1 MNILQISYHTAPFGS
16 VGQFDSGGLNVY
28 VQQISEHLSQNHN
41 VTVVTAEKAE
51 SFKNQNLEF
60 YSLNLFEP
68 DIPTDDKEIHLI
80 EFNKRLEEVLDLKQ
94 FDVIHAH
101 YWMSGLIA
109 KDISNKFNI
118 PYIFTSHSLGVFL
131 DGYNKERADCEK
143 IVMSSSQ
150 FVTASTNYEE
160 TLISDSYQIDSQKI
174 KQIKPGLDREL
185 FSPDLSIK
193 RENIFL
199 SIGRI
204 QEQKGQLET
213 LVFLDS
219 FKKIE
224 NNFKCYIVGGPS
236 GISGEDY
243 LLELE
248 ESVKELNLESH
259 VEFLGSLPQVNIRDL
274 LNRSKLLIHTSKYET
289 FGLVAI
295 EANSMGVPVF
305 TTNSGSM
312 KEIVANQENG
322 YLVEDIKKE
331 NMYILIKNLINS
343 NQYFEDIMTICIQK
357 SKEYHWEKTTES
369 LLKLYQE
376 AKFSLKN

>member
-41 VTVVTAEKAE
+41 VTVITAEKAE

-60 YSLNLFEP
+60 CSLNLFEP

-80 EFNKRLEEVLDLKQ
+80 EFNKKLEEVLDLKQ

-109 KDISNKFNI
+109 KDISKKYNI

-160 TLISDSYQIDSQKI
+160 TLILESYQVDNQKI
-174 KQIKPGLDREL
+174 KKINPGVDHEM
-185 FSPDLSIK
+185 FVPDQSVN

-199 SIGRI
+199 SVGRI
-204 QEQKGQLET
+204 QQQKGQLET
-213 LVFLDS
+213 LRFLNS
-219 FKKIE
+219 FKEIE
-224 NNFKCYIVGGPS
+224 NDFKCYFVGGPS
-236 GISGEDY
+236 GSSGEEY
-243 LLELE
+243 LLELK
-248 ESVKELNLESH
+248 ESVQELTLDSH
-259 VEFLGSLPQVNIRDL
+259 VEFLGNLPQVDIRSL
-274 LNRSKLLIHTSKYET
+274 LNRAKLLIHTSQYET

-295 EANSMGVPVF
+295 EANSMGVPVL

-312 KEIVANQENG
+312 HEIIVNEENG
-322 YLVEDIKKE
+322 YLVDRLDYH
-331 NMYILIKNLINS
+331 NVNTSIKNLIND
-343 NQYFEDIMTICIQK
+343 NQYFEEIMVNCIGK
-357 SKEYHWEKTTES
+357 SKLYKWENTVDG
-369 LLKLYQE
+369 LLDLYQE
-376 AKFSLKN
+376 AKFS

>member
-28 VQQISEHLSQNHN
+28 VQQISKHLSQNHN
-41 VTVVTAEKAE
+41 VTVVTGEKAE

-60 YSLNLFEP
+60 CSLNLFEP
-68 DIPTDDKEIHLI
+68 NIPTDDKEIHLV

-94 FDVIHAH
+94 FDIIHAH

-131 DGYNKERADCEK
+131 EGYNKERADCEK

-150 FVTASTNYEE
+150 FITASTSYEE

-174 KQIKPGLDREL
+174 KQIKPGVDSEL
-185 FSPDLSIK
+185 FSPDQSTD

-204 QEQKGQLET
+204 QQQKGQLET
-213 LVFLDS
+213 FKFLNS
-219 FKKIE
+219 FKEIE
-224 NNFKCYIVGGPS
+224 TDFKCYFVGGPS
-236 GISGEDY
+236 GSSGEEY
-243 LLELE
+243 LLELKE
-248 ESVKELNLESH
+248 IVKDLSLDSY
-259 VEFLGSLPQVNIRDL
+259 VEFLGNLPQVDITNL
-274 LNRSKLLIHTSKYET
+274 LNRSKLLIHTSQYET

-295 EANSMGVPVF
+295 EANSTGVPVL
-305 TTNSGSM
+305 TTNTGSM
-312 KEIVANQENG
+312 KEIIVNNKNG
-322 YLVEDIKKE
+322 YLAKDLFDSNVNTFVKELLLNDKKFDE
-331 NMYILIKNLINS
+331 ISEYCL
-343 NQYFEDIMTICIQK
+343 EK
-357 SKEYHWEKTTES
+357 SKEYDWSNTTKE
-369 LLKLYQE
+369 LEKLYKIL
-376 AKFSLKN
+376 A

>member
-41 VTVVTAEKAE
+41 VTVITAEKAE

-60 YSLNLFEP
+60 CSLNLFEP

-109 KDISNKFNI
+109 KDISNKYNI

-131 DGYNKERADCEK
+131 EGYNKERADCEK

-150 FVTASTNYEE
+150 FVTASTEYEE
-160 TLISDSYQIDSQKI
+160 TLISESYQVDKQKI
-174 KQIKPGLDREL
+174 KQIKPGVDYEL
-185 FSPDLSIK
+185 FSPDQSIA

-199 SIGRI
+199 SVGRI
-204 QEQKGQLET
+204 QQQKGQLET
-213 LVFLDS
+213 LRFLNS
-219 FKKIE
+219 FREIE
-224 NNFKCYIVGGPS
+224 SDFKCYFVGGPS
-236 GISGEDY
+236 GSSGEEY
-243 LLELE
+243 LLELKE
-248 ESVKELNLESH
+248 NVKDFSLESH
-259 VEFLGSLPQVNIRDL
+259 VEFLGNLPQVDIRNL
-274 LNRSKLLIHTSKYET
+274 LNRAKLLIHTSQYET

-295 EANSMGVPVF
+295 EANSMGVPVI
-305 TTNSGSM
+305 TTNNGSM
-312 KEIVANQENG
+312 QEIIENKVNG
-322 YLVEDIKKE
+322 FLVDRLDYD
-331 NMYILIKNLINS
+331 NVNFSIKNLIND
-343 NQYFEDIMTICIQK
+343 NQYFEQIMINCMEK
-357 SKEYHWEKTTES
+357 SKDYKWENTVYR
-369 LLKLYQE
+369 LLDLYQE
-376 AKFSLKN
+376 AKFS

>member
-28 VQQISEHLSQNHN
+28 VQQISKHLSQNHN
-41 VTVVTAEKAE
+41 VTVVTGEKAE

-60 YSLNLFEP
+60 CSLNLFEP
-68 DIPTDDKEIHLI
+68 NIPTDDKEIHLV

-94 FDVIHAH
+94 FDIIHAH

-131 DGYNKERADCEK
+131 EGYNKERADCEK

-150 FVTASTNYEE
+150 FITASTSYEE

-174 KQIKPGLDREL
+174 KQIKPGVDSEL
-185 FSPDLSIK
+185 FSPDQSTE

-204 QEQKGQLET
+204 QQQKGQLET
-213 LVFLDS
+213 LKFLNS
-219 FKKIE
+219 FKEIE
-224 NNFKCYIVGGPS
+224 TDFKCYFVGGPS
-236 GISGEDY
+236 GSSGEEY
-243 LLELE
+243 LLELKKI
-248 ESVKELNLESH
+248 VKDLSLDSY
-259 VEFLGSLPQVNIRDL
+259 VEFLGNLPQVDITNL
-274 LNRSKLLIHTSKYET
+274 LNRSKLLIHTSQYET

-295 EANSMGVPVF
+295 EANSTGVPVL
-305 TTNSGSM
+305 TSNTGSM
-312 KEIVANQENG
+312 NEIIVNNKNG
-322 YLVEDIKKE
+322 YLAKDLFDSNVNTFVKELLLNDKKFDE
-331 NMYILIKNLINS
+331 ISKYCL
-343 NQYFEDIMTICIQK
+343 EK
-357 SKEYHWEKTTES
+357 SKEYDWSNTTKE
-369 LLKLYQE
+369 LEKLYKIL
-376 AKFSLKN
+376 A

>member
-28 VQQISEHLSQNHN
+28 VQQISKHLSQNHN
-41 VTVVTAEKAE
+41 VTVVTGEKAE

-60 YSLNLFEP
+60 CSLNLFEP
-68 DIPTDDKEIHLI
+68 NIPTDDKEIHLV

-94 FDVIHAH
+94 FDIIHAH

-131 DGYNKERADCEK
+131 EGYNKERADCEK

-150 FVTASTNYEE
+150 FITASTSYEE

-174 KQIKPGLDREL
+174 KQIKPGVDSEL
-185 FSPDLSIK
+185 FSPDQSTD

-204 QEQKGQLET
+204 QQQKGQLET
-213 LVFLDS
+213 LKFLNS
-219 FKKIE
+219 FKEIE
-224 NNFKCYIVGGPS
+224 TDFKCYFVGGPS
-236 GISGEDY
+236 GSSGEEY
-243 LLELE
+243 LLELKKI
-248 ESVKELNLESH
+248 VKDLSLDSY
-259 VEFLGSLPQVNIRDL
+259 VEFLGNLPQVDITNL
-274 LNRSKLLIHTSKYET
+274 LNRSKLLIHTSQYET

-295 EANSMGVPVF
+295 EANSTGVPVL
-305 TTNSGSM
+305 TTNTGSM
-312 KEIVANQENG
+312 KEIIVNNKNG
-322 YLVEDIKKE
+322 YLAKDLFDSNVNTFVKELLLNDKKFDE
-331 NMYILIKNLINS
+331 ISEYCL
-343 NQYFEDIMTICIQK
+343 EK
-357 SKEYHWEKTTES
+357 SKEYDWSNTTKE
-369 LLKLYQE
+369 LEKLYKIL
-376 AKFSLKN
+376 A